1 MEIAW
6 KSFIEERKLILHRRY
21 LTYEASFQ
29 FSISY
34 IYPFINLISNLLS
47 LWSASTSPNL
57 LPSTL
62 HPFIPRSPFA
72 GPLSFI
78 ISDEKKDERRGDR
91 HEPLEMAALET
102 RGVAEMDD
110 TRNRATPAREGEE
123 EGEERSSPAA
133 PSWTHL
139 SCQRPK
145 ILRGNEHVG
154 EDNGLGVWS
163 RLDF

>member
-1 MEIAW
+1 MKIIHRGKKINIASKIFNLW
-6 KSFIEERKLILHRRY
+6 
-21 LTYEASFQ
+21 ASFQ

-72 GPLSFI
+72 RPLSFI

-91 HEPLEMAALET
+91 DERLEMAALET

-110 TRNRATPAREGEE
+110 TRNRATPARGGEGRGGEE
-123 EGEERSSPAA
+123 STRGAQLDA
-133 PSWTHL
+133 FVL
-139 SCQRPK
+139 SEAEDITRK
-145 ILRGNEHVG
+145 RARGRG
-154 EDNGLGVWS
+154 
-163 RLDF
+163 

>member
-1 MEIAW
+1 MKIIHRGKKINIASKIFNLW
-6 KSFIEERKLILHRRY
+6 
-21 LTYEASFQ
+21 ASFQ

>member
-1 MEIAW
+1 MKIIHRGKKINIASKIFNLW
-6 KSFIEERKLILHRRY
+6 
-21 LTYEASFQ
+21 ASFQ

-72 GPLSFI
+72 RPLSFI